1 MDYPNPEVALAGAK
15 AGDKVTMIVHSY
27 SMDKLYSALII
38 GTGALSMGMEVSL
51 FFTFWGLKAL
61 QKGGLGKAPLSA
73 MHMFGLG
80 KWMMQRMMRKSK
92 VASLERLMADYL
104 ELGGHVIACDMTM
117 QIMGIRKEDLRQ
129 DWVTDCGA
137 VGTYLNEARGSTINL
152 MV

>member
-15 AGDKVTMIVHSY
+15 AGDRVTIVVHSY

-38 GTGALSMGMEVSL
+38 GTGALSMNMEVAL
-51 FFTFWGLKAL
+51 YFTFWGLKAL
-61 QKGGLGKAPLSA
+61 QKNGLAKAPLSS

-80 KWMMQRMMRKSK
+80 KWMMQRMMRRSK

-104 ELGGHVIACDMTM
+104 ELGGRVIACDMTM
-117 QIMGIRKEDLRQ
+117 QIMGIKKEMLRQ

-137 VGTYLNEARGSTINL
+137 VGTYLNEARQSTINL
-152 MV
+152 IV